1 MIFVALICNVFMI
14 ICKSIKN
21 FFKITIS
28 CIFPI
33 EYITS
38 LKQMLQNVL
47 VVYFQTG
54 FGATEF
60 PVANHRF
67 SSYYL
72 HAEKIWQKKR
82 KVNQQP

>member
-1 MIFVALICNVFMI
+1 
-14 ICKSIKN
+14 
-21 FFKITIS
+21 
-28 CIFPI
+28 
-33 EYITS
+33 
-38 LKQMLQNVL
+38 MLQNVL

-67 SSYYL
+67 SFYYL